1 VNDPSNPRDRPRFTP
16 GNAPRCDGLAFIPLR
31 ATPLRSSLPPQGGH
45 GYERKRLHSF
55 GRFTPND
62 ALYEHNLRDGCAADH
77 SDPEDTGNG
86 HSEGTRRVRNLAQ
99 VQGAI
104 ALCHTTPGCSP
115 SVGLTAQIPQVG
127 SISQGAYVFTYWA
140 DGSGNWTYTA
150 VAQGS
155 VFSPTG
161 NDYWTDTSG
170 VAHCGDWPGGAP
182 C

>member
-1 VNDPSNPRDRPRFTP
+1 LRRPVLAHHIISLHLRQRFDGVNSRCFYSLASHATREYPSPNEATDMKEKGFILLADLLLTMLCMSIICAMAVPSIVQIRKTQEMV
-16 GNAPRCDGLAFIPLR
+16 NA
-31 ATPLRSSLPPQGGH
+31 
-45 GYERKRLHSF
+45 K
-55 GRFTPND
+55 GRVLNQ
-62 ALYEHNLRDGCAADH
+62 
-77 SDPEDTGNG
+77 
-86 HSEGTRRVRNLAQ
+86 AQ

-104 ALCHTTPGCSP
+104 ALCRATPGCSP

-127 SISQGAYVFTYWA
+127 TITQGAYVFTYWA
-140 DGSGNWTYTA
+140 DGSGHWTYTA

-170 VAHCGDWPGGAP
+170 VLRCGDWPGGAP

>member
-1 VNDPSNPRDRPRFTP
+1 MKEKGFILLADLLLTMLCMSIICAMAVPSIVQIRKTQEMVN
-16 GNAPRCDGLAFIPLR
+16 A
-31 ATPLRSSLPPQGGH
+31 
-45 GYERKRLHSF
+45 K
-55 GRFTPND
+55 GRVLNQ
-62 ALYEHNLRDGCAADH
+62 
-77 SDPEDTGNG
+77 
-86 HSEGTRRVRNLAQ
+86 AQ

-104 ALCHTTPGCSP
+104 ALCRATPGCSP

-127 SISQGAYVFTYWA
+127 TITQGAYVFTYWA
-140 DGSGNWTYTA
+140 DGSGHWTYTA

-170 VAHCGDWPGGAP
+170 VLRCGDWPGGAP